1 MVMVD
6 TKVVVV
12 VEAMVEIRVLEV
24 EAMVAIKAQEE
35 VAMAA
40 IKAQG
45 AMVATK
51 VEVMVEVKVGVAV
64 VGVAME
70 EAKVEA
76 MVETKVVEVVDM
88 EEVMEVTKVIE
99 VAMVEVTAVK
109 VDLEAPV
116 DMVEDM
122 AISKVEDKVGAHKV
136 DKEDINS
143 KDNMGH
149 NPVPTVDHHQVDMV
163 IKVHKGNR
171 TARVALQVMGKEVHT
186 HQLHKHQQQAMEGHP
201 ITNLVAM
208 TNKVVPPA
216 THHTRNN
223 LQHQADMVPLHIR
236 QQVMEVQVDSQVIIT
251 EMKFTNLLFI
261 GWLCQ

>member
-99 VAMVEVTAVK
+99 VAMVEVTAAK

-186 HQLHKHQQQAMEGHP
+186 RQLHKHQQQAMEGHP

>member
-51 VEVMVEVKVGVAV
+51 VEVMVEAKVGVAV

-99 VAMVEVTAVK
+99 VAMVEVTAAK

-186 HQLHKHQQQAMEGHP
+186 RQLHKHQQQAMEGHP

>member
-1 MVMVD
+1 
-6 TKVVVV
+6 
-12 VEAMVEIRVLEV
+12 
-24 EAMVAIKAQEE
+24 
-35 VAMAA
+35 
-40 IKAQG
+40 
-45 AMVATK
+45 
-51 VEVMVEVKVGVAV
+51 
-64 VGVAME
+64 
-70 EAKVEA
+70 
-76 MVETKVVEVVDM
+76 
-88 EEVMEVTKVIE
+88 MEVTKVIE
-99 VAMVEVTAVK
+99 VAMVEVTAAK

-236 QQVMEVQVDSQVIIT
+236 QQVMEVQVDSQVKAGNNCLNRVDTIY
-251 EMKFTNLLFI
+251 
-261 GWLCQ
+261 

>member
-64 VGVAME
+64 VVVATE

-99 VAMVEVTAVK
+99 VAMVEVTAAK

-186 HQLHKHQQQAMEGHP
+186 RQLHKHQQQAMEGHP

>member
-99 VAMVEVTAVK
+99 VAMVEVTAAK

-186 HQLHKHQQQAMEGHP
+186 RQLHKHQQQAMEGHP

-261 GWLCQ
+261 VWLCQ